1 MNSNQ
6 QGKFTF
12 NSLTFKVTKSRKETH
27 TILQNVSGT
36 FKRGDVVCV
45 MGPSGAGKST
55 LLNALS
61 LRANYGNLSGE
72 LKLDGQDLNNAVF
85 KEKCFFVGQHDSNW
99 SHLTVM
105 ETCQFAIQ
113 LFGRF
118 DSRKEEDLFVSRI
131 LDEVGLT
138 SVKDTMNSKLSGGQ
152 QRRLSLAIALL
163 KKPEVLFLDEVT
175 SGLDSAAADSICK
188 TLQRIAKDENVIIFC
203 TIHQPSSNIFLNC
216 FDKTILL
223 SKGQVAYAGG
233 TKESQTYFADLGFPI
248 PPLTNPCEYYLD
260 LINSDFNDSSDVD
273 KLLESWHTENACMNC
288 IEEDSISDDL
298 SDDLSDGM
306 VDLGCDVLHPSRNI
320 NLSSHSSESPDV
332 EAILKE
338 KHKGNDDTDLIEEM
352 LSYDIIDLGHGR
364 NANICSEIPI
374 LTKRHLLLAMRN
386 VSSMP
391 LNISHFLFEITT
403 ILLLIGVYVQPVLY
417 VGRCISALLLNS
429 MFGVVYW
436 NARQYTQDQVL
447 SRVWLVG

>member
-1 MNSNQ
+1 MDSNQ

-12 NSLTFKVTKSRKETH
+12 KSLTFKVTKSRKETH
-27 TILQNVSGT
+27 TILRNVSGS

-61 LRANYGNLSGE
+61 LRSNYGKLSGE
-72 LKLDGQDLNNAVF
+72 LKLDGQDIDNAVF

-99 SHLTVM
+99 SHLSVM
-105 ETCQFAIQ
+105 ETCRFAIQ

-118 DSRKEEDLFVSRI
+118 DSRKEEDLFVGRI

-138 SVKDTMNSKLSGGQ
+138 SVKDIINSKLSGGQ

-203 TIHQPSSNIFLNC
+203 TIHQPSTNIFLNC

-233 TKESQTYFADLGFPI
+233 TNESQTYFADLGFPI

-273 KLLESWHTENACMNC
+273 KILESWHTETTFMTC

-306 VDLGCDVLHPSRNI
+306 IDLGCDIFHTSRKI
-320 NLSSHSSESPDV
+320 NVSSHYSEVPDV

-338 KHKGNDDTDLIEEM
+338 KHKGNDETDLIEEA
-352 LSYDIIDLGHGR
+352 LSNGIIDLGHGR
-364 NANICSEIPI
+364 NSDIWSEIRI
-374 LTKRHLLLAMRN
+374 LMKRHLLLAVRN
-386 VSSMP
+386 VSS
-391 LNISHFLFEITT
+391 I
-403 ILLLIGVYVQPVLY
+403 
-417 VGRCISALLLNS
+417 
-429 MFGVVYW
+429 
-436 NARQYTQDQVL
+436 
-447 SRVWLVG
+447 